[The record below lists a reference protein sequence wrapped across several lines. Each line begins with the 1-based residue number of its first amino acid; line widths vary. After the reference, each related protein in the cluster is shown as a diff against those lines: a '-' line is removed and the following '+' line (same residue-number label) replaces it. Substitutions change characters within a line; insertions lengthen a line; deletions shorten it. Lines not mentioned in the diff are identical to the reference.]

1 MKGPALPRPKHATLN
16 EVLAAA
22 ARTSHG
28 LVFVDAAERET
39 ALPWA
44 PRTPRPS
51 RASPAS
57 SRRFTMTDTELIVLF
72 EVRRIL
78 SHELDWQGS
87 VEPSHHLMRD
97 LQLDSLGLTVLAVEL
112 ENRFRIRLS
121 VEDSVG
127 VSTVGDLMRLVASRT
142 VDDSRA
148 ACSGG
153 LA

>member
-1 MKGPALPRPKHATLN
+1 
-16 EVLAAA
+16 
-22 ARTSHG
+22 
-28 LVFVDAAERET
+28 
-39 ALPWA
+39 
-44 PRTPRPS
+44 
-51 RASPAS
+51 
-57 SRRFTMTDTELIVLF
+57 MTDNELIVLF

-78 SHELDWQGS
+78 SQELDWRGA

-127 VSTVGDLMRLVASRT
+127 VSTVEDLMRLVASRT
-142 VDDSRA
+142 AEESRA
-148 ACSGG
+148 ACGGG

>member
-1 MKGPALPRPKHATLN
+1 MADN
-16 EVLAAA
+16 E
-22 ARTSHG
+22 
-28 LVFVDAAERET
+28 LV
-39 ALPWA
+39 
-44 PRTPRPS
+44 
-51 RASPAS
+51 
-57 SRRFTMTDTELIVLF
+57 VLF
-72 EVRRIL
+72 EIRRIL
-78 SHELDWQGS
+78 SQELDWKGP
-87 VEPSHHLMRD
+87 VEPTHHLMRE

-142 VDDSRA
+142 VQQSSA

>member
-1 MKGPALPRPKHATLN
+1 MADN
-16 EVLAAA
+16 
-22 ARTSHG
+22 
-28 LVFVDAAERET
+28 
-39 ALPWA
+39 
-44 PRTPRPS
+44 
-51 RASPAS
+51 
-57 SRRFTMTDTELIVLF
+57 ELIVLF

-78 SHELDWQGS
+78 SDELDWRGT

-142 VDDSRA
+142 VEESSA